1 MTEQHDVLPTTQHDS
16 EVTPLRIRRLPG
28 DATVSLWREGYA
40 FGTRRFERFDT
51 QAFRTRILGRSTLM
65 MRGVDAVRF
74 FYGEDRFDRG
84 GVVPGSVLHSLQDE
98 GSVQTLAGDAHHAR
112 KEVLLDLAF
121 APRSRQPLVRVF
133 RELLAEEMD
142 RAVGRHDHD
151 VLNWL
156 TPILTATALTWV
168 GLPYDERSLREHAVE
183 FDAMI
188 DGAGS
193 FGVRNARGRSYRRRT
208 ERWARQIVDD
218 VADER
223 WNNMVVA
230 HILTHTGDRDVAMV
244 ELLNIVRP
252 VVAVARFAAF
262 AALALWTH
270 PEARAVAAESDAG
283 ARSVAQE
290 VRRTAPFFPLIGGVA
305 TRELAWRGVRFS
317 PGDRVI
323 VDLFATNRDPRH
335 WPAAG
340 SFDARRFVDGR
351 GEEDIVAQGA
361 GSWSD
366 GHRCPGEPATVDLLS
381 AFVSELAGRRWEA
394 PHQDLGVS
402 LSRLP
407 ARAGRPGIRIRMLDG
422 NR

>member
-1 MTEQHDVLPTTQHDS
+1 MASVTFEQATRQFPGTDRPALDHLDLVVGDGEFVVLVGPSGCGKTTSLRMVAGLETVDS
-16 EVTPLRIRRLPG
+16 GRIRIG
-28 DATVSLWREGYA
+28 DRDV
-40 FGTRRFERFDT
+40 TR
-51 QAFRTRILGRSTLM
+51 
-65 MRGVDAVRF
+65 
-74 FYGEDRFDRG
+74 
-84 GVVPGSVLHSLQDE
+84 
-98 GSVQTLAGDAHHAR
+98 
-112 KEVLLDLAF
+112 
-121 APRSRQPLVRVF
+121 
-133 RELLAEEMD
+133 
-142 RAVGRHDHD
+142 
-151 VLNWL
+151 
-156 TPILTATALTWV
+156 
-168 GLPYDERSLREHAVE
+168 VE
-183 FDAMI
+183 PK
-188 DGAGS
+188 
-193 FGVRNARGRSYRRRT
+193 
-208 ERWARQIVDD
+208 
-218 VADER
+218 
-223 WNNMVVA
+223 
-230 HILTHTGDRDVAMV
+230 DRDVAMV

-305 TRELAWRGVRFS
+305 TRELAWRGVGFS

-340 SFDARRFVDGR
+340 SFDAQRFVDGR